1 MAVVKLNLLNIFV
14 LKIKKNTI
22 EYEGNTVADII
33 TQFVKE
39 HKDLLD
45 DNLLSKNKKRL
56 NKQILILLNGRN
68 IEYIKKFKTGLVD
81 GDQLYISIPLSGG

>member
-22 EYEGNTVADII
+22 EYEGNIVADII